1 MKDDSRNDVTP
12 LFRGVPLRVV
22 VACGLAGV
30 AVDGFDGL
38 ALLGAPEWFHKLDVL
53 AAVGYTAAVLCVG
66 AYISLRHNRA
76 RGATEDS

>member
-1 MKDDSRNDVTP
+1 MKDDSHNNVAS
-12 LFRGVPLRVV
+12 LVRGVPLRVV

-53 AAVGYTAAVLCVG
+53 AAVGYTLAVLCVG
-66 AYISLRHNRA
+66 AYTHIRHNRA
-76 RGATEDS
+76 RGATEDR